1 VEVFSWEWLRRR
13 GKDGGLLVEP
23 GRRVVGGALVG
34 VQVEAFPGLGKN
46 GSEVAPETCTRGDRG
61 VRRSAPG
68 KNTATRRKNLTV
80 GSSSKK
86 PANAEEVEGYGDPSR
101 EAARAL

>member
-1 VEVFSWEWLRRR
+1 MGVAQKA
-13 GKDGGLLVEP
+13 GQ
-23 GRRVVGGALVG
+23 GRWVVGGARTAGCWWSARG

-46 GSEVAPETCTRGDRG
+46 GGEVAPETCTRGDRG

-86 PANAEEVEGYGDPSR
+86 PANAEDVEGYGDPSR